1 MMKSL
6 LVMLVALLAVG
17 SSAFAG
23 DNLKLNPKL
32 DYTSDSQDGPL
43 ITGDNMDAGVA
54 PGKPA
59 YVIMYGEGCY
69 NSKRQS
75 RRTVSLYEKYKG
87 RVQFVVVDL
96 DHPLTPAQQQLQK
109 KYYRGYIPHVVV
121 LDLSG
126 TAVYNTSGEVDEG
139 VISGLLDK
147 TLR

>member
-1 MMKSL
+1 MTKLGIL
-6 LVMLVALLAVG
+6 LLTLLASNTVLFG
-17 SSAFAG
+17 A
-23 DNLKLNPKL
+23 DNLKLNPHL

-43 ITGDNMDAGVA
+43 ITGDNMDTGQTA
-54 PGKPA
+54 GKPT

-69 NSKRQS
+69 NSKRQA

-87 RVQFVVVDL
+87 RVQFVVIDL
-96 DHPLTPAQQQLQK
+96 DHSLSSAQQQLQK

-121 LDLSG
+121 LDASG
-126 TAVYNTSGEVDEG
+126 AAVYNSSGEVDES